1 MTDCKSP
8 IRGRIELRI
17 GTHSAKIRAELPRE
31 ATGLDSIIPIARQMT
46 EAVVSWAVADIESAG
61 KRISC
66 RAGCGACCRQPVP
79 TGPAE
84 ARRLAQLVN
93 EMPEPRRSRVAQRFE
108 QAVARLQETGLLDSL
123 QRLASLEGDAPPG
136 HYSGWA
142 VEYFHRGI
150 PCPFLEEESCSIH
163 SERPLVCRE
172 YLVTSN
178 PSECATL
185 SRDGIE
191 RVPIKASVS
200 KAYRKLEHRPGTN
213 PVMPL
218 VMALEWAVAET
229 PGAPKRRPALE
240 WVKNLQKLLAR
251 PEVGA
256 DTDTDNAGNAATMS
270 DRGSQSRL
278 P

>member
-1 MTDCKSP
+1 MTDYKNP
-8 IRGRIELRI
+8 IRGQIELRI

-31 ATGLDSIIPIARQMT
+31 AAGLDSILPAARQIT
-46 EAVVSWAVADIESAG
+46 EAVVSWAVADTESAG

-66 RAGCGACCRQPVP
+66 RAGCGACCRQAVP
-79 TGPAE
+79 IGPTE
-84 ARRLAQLVN
+84 ARRLPQLVS

-108 QAVARLQETGLLDSL
+108 QAIARLRETGLLDSL
-123 QRLASLEGDAPPG
+123 ERLAVTDRDTPPG
-136 HYSGWA
+136 HYNGWA
-142 VEYFHRGI
+142 VEYFHLGI
-150 PCPFLEEESCSIH
+150 PCPFLENESCSIH

-191 RVPIKASVS
+191 RVPIKASVA

-213 PVMPL
+213 PFMPL
-218 VMALEWAVAET
+218 VMALEWAAAET
-229 PGAPKRRPALE
+229 PGVAKRRPALE

-256 DTDTDNAGNAATMS
+256 DIDTDNAGNAATMS
-270 DRGSQSRL
+270 DPGSQPRL

>member
-1 MTDCKSP
+1 MPNSNDP
-8 IRGRIELRI
+8 IRGQIELRI

-31 ATGLDSIIPIARQMT
+31 AAGLDTILPAARQMT
-46 EAVVSWAVADIESAG
+46 EAVVSWAVADTESAG

-79 TGPAE
+79 IGPAE
-84 ARRLAQLVN
+84 ARRLAQLVS
-93 EMPEPRRSRVAQRFE
+93 EMPELRRSRVTQRFE
-108 QAVARLQETGLLDSL
+108 QAVTRLREIGLLHSL
-123 QRLASLEGDAPPG
+123 EELASADGDTPPG
-136 HYSGWA
+136 HYTRWA

-178 PSECATL
+178 PSDCATL

-200 KAYRKLEHRPGTN
+200 KAYRKLEHRAGTN
-213 PVMPL
+213 PFMPL
-218 VMALEWAVAET
+218 VMALEWAAAEV
-229 PGAPKRRPALE
+229 PNPAERRPALE

-251 PEVGA
+251 PEAGA
-256 DTDTDNAGNAATMS
+256 TDTGRDVGIAATMS
-270 DRGSQSRL
+270 DPGSQSRL